1 MVVSSYQYE
10 CNMGGLNF
18 HMPGLPKSFIIIVKL
33 VFSYNSY
40 FLLGNITYL
49 TILTI
54 LELHGSDAQE
64 KVTLHLPAIKV
75 RF

>member
-1 MVVSSYQYE
+1 MSVVWASIF
-10 CNMGGLNF
+10 NI
-18 HMPGLPKSFIIIVKL
+18 PGLPKSFIKIAKL

-40 FLLGNITYL
+40 ILLDNITYL

-54 LELHGSDAQE
+54 LELGGSNAQE